1 MKIKESELVVNP
13 DGRVYHLNL
22 APEELADRVILVGDP
37 GRVPVVAAHFD
48 AVELRRENREIHS
61 CTGTYRGRRFTVLST
76 GMGPDN
82 IDIVMNELDALKNI
96 DLVTREIK
104 EKKTSLD
111 IVRIGTSGSLQRDIP
126 VDSFVVARRAIGF
139 DGVLHFYKSQ
149 SVRRID
155 IEDAFIEQTR
165 WNPLAARPYV
175 VDGNRELFE
184 RLHGPRTVEGF
195 TATAVGF
202 YGPQGRELRIPLA
215 DPQANDKLEKFAYK
229 GLRLTNYEMETSAIY
244 GLSALLGHR
253 ACSTN
258 CIVAARTAGVFSKD
272 AHAAVERLIAYVLDR
287 LTGEERPGEA

>member
-1 MKIKESELVVNP
+1 MRIKESELVVNP

-22 APEELADRVILVGDP
+22 APQELADRVILVGDP
-37 GRVPVVAAHFD
+37 ARVSRVAAYFD
-48 AVELRRENREIHS
+48 TVELRRENREIHS
-61 CTGTYRGRRFTVLST
+61 CTGVYRGKRFTVLST

-82 IDIVMNELDALKNI
+82 IDIVLNELDALKNI
-96 DLVTREIK
+96 DLNTREIK
-104 EKKTSLD
+104 PQKTSLE

-139 DGVLHFYKSQ
+139 DGVLHFYRSQ
-149 SVRRID
+149 AVRQLD
-155 IEDAFIEQTR
+155 IEEEFIRQTG

-175 VDGNRELFE
+175 VEGSEELFS
-184 RLHGPRTVEGF
+184 RLHSEQTVEGF

-215 DPQANDKLEKFAYK
+215 DPSANDKLEHFAYR
-229 GLRLTNYEMETSAIY
+229 GMRLTNYEMETSAIY

-258 CIVAARTAGVFSKD
+258 CIVAARTEGVFSKD
-272 AHAAVERLIAYVLDR
+272 AHAAVDRLIAYVLDR
-287 LTGEERPGEA
+287 LARD

>member
-22 APEELADRVILVGDP
+22 APDELADDVILVGDP

-48 AVELRRENREIHS
+48 TVELRRENREIHAT
-61 CTGTYRGRRFTVLST
+61 TGTFRGKRFTVLST

-82 IDIVMNELDALKNI
+82 IDIVLNELDALKNI
-96 DLVTREIK
+96 DLQTREIK
-104 EKKTSLD
+104 AEKTSLN
-111 IVRIGTSGSLQRDIP
+111 IVRIGTSGSLQLDIP

-139 DGVLHFYKSQ
+139 DGVLHFYRSAQ
-149 SVRRID
+149 VRRTD
-155 IEDAFIEQTR
+155 IEDAFIRQTD

-175 VDGNRELFE
+175 VDGSEELFR
-184 RLHGPRTVEGF
+184 RLHGPQTVEGF

-215 DPQANDKLEKFAYK
+215 DPQANDKLERFAYQ

-258 CIVAARTAGVFSKD
+258 CIVAARRAGVFSRD
-272 AHAAVERLIAYVLDR
+272 AHAAVERLIGYVLEK
-287 LTGEERPGEA
+287 LTA

>member
-13 DGRVYHLNL
+13 DGSIYHLHL
-22 APEELADRVILVGDP
+22 TPDELADNVLLVGDP
-37 GRVPVVAAHFD
+37 GRVPIVSKHFD
-48 AVELRRENREIHS
+48 TVELRRENREIHS
-61 CTGTYRGRRFTVLST
+61 HTGTFRGKRFTVIST

-82 IDIVMNELDALKNI
+82 IDIVLNELDALKNI
-96 DLVTREIK
+96 DLKTREIK
-104 EKKTSLD
+104 EKKTSLN
-111 IVRIGTSGSLQRDIP
+111 IVRIGTSGSLQQDIP

-149 SVRRID
+149 DVRRID
-155 IEDAFIEQTR
+155 IEDAFIEQTH

-175 VDGNRELFE
+175 VDGSKELFE
-184 RLHGPRTVEGF
+184 RIHGPQTVEGF

-215 DPQANDKLEKFAYK
+215 DPQANDKLEKFSYK

-244 GLSALLGHR
+244 GLSALLGHK

-258 CIVAARTAGVFSKD
+258 CIVAARTAGVFSAD
-272 AHAAVERLIAYVLDR
+272 AHAAVEKLIVHVLDR
-287 LTGEERPGEA
+287 LTA

>member
-13 DGRVYHLNL
+13 DGSIYHLHL
-22 APEELADRVILVGDP
+22 TPDELADNVLLVGDP
-37 GRVPVVAAHFD
+37 GRVPVVSKYFD
-48 AVELRRENREIHS
+48 TVELRRENREIHS
-61 CTGTYRGRRFTVLST
+61 HTGTFRGKRFTVIST

-82 IDIVMNELDALKNI
+82 IDIVLNELDALKNI
-96 DLVTREIK
+96 DLKTREIK
-104 EKKTSLD
+104 EKKTSLN
-111 IVRIGTSGSLQRDIP
+111 IVRIGTSGSLQQDIP

-149 SVRRID
+149 DVRRID
-155 IEDAFIEQTR
+155 IEDAFIEQSH

-175 VDGNRELFE
+175 VDGSLELFE
-184 RLHGPRTVEGF
+184 KISGPQTVEGF

-215 DPQANDKLEKFAYK
+215 NPEANDMLEKFAYK

-244 GLSALLGHR
+244 GLSALLGHK

-258 CIVAARTAGVFSKD
+258 CIVAARTAGVFSAD
-272 AHAAVERLIAYVLDR
+272 AHAAVEKLIVYVLNR
-287 LTGEERPGEA
+287 LTA

>member
-13 DGRVYHLNL
+13 DGSIYHLHL
-22 APEELADRVILVGDP
+22 TPDELADNILLVGDP
-37 GRVPVVAAHFD
+37 GRVPVVSKYFD
-48 AVELRRENREIHS
+48 TVELRRENREIHS
-61 CTGTYRGRRFTVLST
+61 HTGTFHGKRFTVIST

-82 IDIVMNELDALKNI
+82 IDIVLNELDALKNI
-96 DLVTREIK
+96 DLKTREIK
-104 EKKTSLD
+104 EKKTSLN
-111 IVRIGTSGSLQRDIP
+111 IVRIGTSGSLQQDIP

-149 SVRRID
+149 DVRRID
-155 IEDAFIEQTR
+155 IEDAFIEQTH

-175 VDGNRELFE
+175 VDGSKELFE
-184 RLHGPRTVEGF
+184 RIHGPQTVEGF

-215 DPQANDKLEKFAYK
+215 NPEANDMLEKFSYK

-244 GLSALLGHR
+244 GLSALLGHK

-258 CIVAARTAGVFSKD
+258 CIVAARTAGVFSAD
-272 AHAAVERLIAYVLDR
+272 AHAAVEKLIVYVLDR
-287 LTGEERPGEA
+287 LTA

>member
-22 APEELADRVILVGDP
+22 APDELADDVILVGDP

-48 AVELRRENREIHS
+48 TVELRRENREIHAT
-61 CTGTYRGRRFTVLST
+61 TGTFRGKRFTVLST

-82 IDIVMNELDALKNI
+82 IDIVLNELDALKNI
-96 DLVTREIK
+96 DLQTREIK
-104 EKKTSLD
+104 AEKTSLN
-111 IVRIGTSGSLQRDIP
+111 IVRIGTSGSLQLDIP

-139 DGVLHFYKSQ
+139 DGVLHFYRSAQ
-149 SVRRID
+149 VRRMD
-155 IEDAFIEQTR
+155 IEDAFIRQTD

-175 VDGNRELFE
+175 VDGSEELFR
-184 RLHGPRTVEGF
+184 RLHGPQTVEGF

-215 DPQANDKLEKFAYK
+215 DPQANDKLERFAYQ

-258 CIVAARTAGVFSKD
+258 CIVAARRAGVFSRD
-272 AHAAVERLIAYVLDR
+272 AHAAVERLIGYVLEK
-287 LTGEERPGEA
+287 LTA

>member
-22 APEELADRVILVGDP
+22 APEELADDVILVGDP

-48 AVELRRENREIHS
+48 AVELRRENREIHAV
-61 CTGTYRGRRFTVLST
+61 TGSFRGKRFTVLST

-82 IDIVMNELDALKNI
+82 IDIVLNELDALKNI
-96 DLVTREIK
+96 DLKTREIK
-104 EKKTSLD
+104 PEKTSLN

-139 DGVLHFYKSQ
+139 DGVLHFYDSAH
-149 SVRRID
+149 VRRTD
-155 IEDAFIEQTR
+155 VEDAFIAQTG

-175 VDGNRELFE
+175 VDGSAELFQ
-184 RLHGPRTVEGF
+184 RLHGRETVEGF

-202 YGPQGRELRIPLA
+202 YGPQGRRLRIPLA
-215 DPQANDKLEKFAYK
+215 DPQANEKLERFQYR
-229 GLRLTNYEMETSAIY
+229 GERLTNYEMETSAIY

-258 CIVAARTAGVFSKD
+258 CIVAARTEGVFSPD
-272 AHAAVERLIAYVLDR
+272 AHRAVERLIAYVLDR
-287 LTGEERPGEA
+287 LTA

>member
-13 DGRVYHLNL
+13 DGSIYHLL
-22 APEELADRVILVGDP
+22 LTPDELADNVLLVGDP
-37 GRVPVVAAHFD
+37 GRVPAVSKYFD
-48 AVELRRENREIHS
+48 TVELRRENREIHS
-61 CTGTYRGRRFTVLST
+61 HTGTFRGKRFTVIST

-82 IDIVMNELDALKNI
+82 IDIVLNELDALKNI
-96 DLVTREIK
+96 DLKTREIK
-104 EKKTSLD
+104 EKKTSLH
-111 IVRIGTSGSLQRDIP
+111 IVRIGTSGSLQQDIP

-149 SVRRID
+149 DVRRID
-155 IEDAFIEQTR
+155 IEDAFIEQSH

-175 VDGNRELFE
+175 VDGSLELFE
-184 RLHGPRTVEGF
+184 KISGPQTVEGF

-215 DPQANDKLEKFAYK
+215 NPEANDMLEKFAYK

-244 GLSALLGHR
+244 GLSALLGHK

-258 CIVAARTAGVFSKD
+258 CIVAARTAGVFSAD
-272 AHAAVERLIAYVLDR
+272 AHAAVEKLIVYVLNR
-287 LTGEERPGEA
+287 LTA